1 MQIACVLFPDFTQ
14 LDLTGP
20 YEVFHRLPDTTVY
33 LVAATPDPVMSEGG
47 LAIVP
52 TSTFAEMPICDVLFV
67 PGGTGVNEAMLD
79 ADVIGFIQRHGERA
93 RWVTSACTGALLLGA
108 AGLLAGFEAATH
120 WASMEFLQAFGAW
133 PKPGQRVVVSGNRI
147 TGGGVTAGID
157 IALRIAEQ
165 THGRR
170 VAEAIQ
176 LAIEYD
182 PAPPFDAG
190 SPDKAPPEVREA
202 VLKGLSKMKGQ
213 RRRAVEEAARKLSS

>member
-1 MQIACVLFPDFTQ
+1 MQIACVLFPSFTQ
-14 LDLTGP
+14 LDVAGP
-20 YEVFHRLPDTTVY
+20 YEVFHRLPNATVH
-33 LVAATPDPVMSEGG
+33 LVAATPDPVASEAG
-47 LAIVP
+47 LAILP
-52 TSTFAEMPICDVLFV
+52 TITFTELPICDVLFV
-67 PGGTGVNEAMLD
+67 PGGPGVNEAMLD
-79 ADVIGFIQRHGERA
+79 PEVVGFIQRHGEHA

-133 PKPGQRVVVSGNRI
+133 PKQERVVISGNRI

-157 IALRIAEQ
+157 IALSIAEQ

-170 VAEAIQ
+170 VAEMIQ

-182 PAPPFDAG
+182 PKPPFDAG
-190 SPDKAPPEVREA
+190 SPDKASPEVREA
-202 VLKGLSKMKGQ
+202 VLRGLSQMKEQ